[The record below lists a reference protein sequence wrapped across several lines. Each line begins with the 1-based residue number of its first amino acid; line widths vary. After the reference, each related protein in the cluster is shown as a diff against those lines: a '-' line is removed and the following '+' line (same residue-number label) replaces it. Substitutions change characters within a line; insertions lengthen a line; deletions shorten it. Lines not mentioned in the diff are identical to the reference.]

1 MFYLITVLAVKEYPT
16 QLNDFRRILG
26 DIYSMLVASCGNVDD
41 HISVQLG
48 NGDAIAGHV
57 GEFDRGKRRLLGGC
71 WKAALMCQCQT
82 CSESCSEGVGADG
95 CGDRHTSMPRITFRG
110 RSVTNDGEPSL
121 NEIGFQEAVVRLD
134 RTNMTDTNSPN
145 EVCNRKGE
153 GDAELGISRCGQVK

>member
-1 MFYLITVLAVKEYPT
+1 
-16 QLNDFRRILG
+16 
-26 DIYSMLVASCGNVDD
+26 
-41 HISVQLG
+41 
-48 NGDAIAGHV
+48 
-57 GEFDRGKRRLLGGC
+57 
-71 WKAALMCQCQT
+71 
-82 CSESCSEGVGADG
+82 
-95 CGDRHTSMPRITFRG
+95 MPRITFRG